1 MRIARLSAE
10 RNLSELVGDLYEI
23 GGPDAA
29 RLSREAEAAL
39 LAANPQLRELGT
51 RSAPGVIV
59 VPDVPGTRPRA
70 GRDVEPMAMP
80 GRELVDGVRDALV
93 ELSKRLE
100 SAGRR
105 AAEEGQE
112 TAERLQ
118 SREVKALADRVPAIR
133 DALPAI
139 GEATKARL
147 AELEALKAFGD
158 RAVPELLHDLEQLRE
173 RLS

>member
-10 RNLSELVGDLYEI
+10 RNLSELVGNLYEI

-51 RSAPGVIV
+51 RAAPGVIV

-70 GRDVEPMAMP
+70 GRDVEPTLP
-80 GRELVDGVRDALV
+80 GRELVDAARDALV
-93 ELSKRLE
+93 EFSKRLE
-100 SAGRR
+100 AAGRH
-105 AAEEGQE
+105 AAEEGEQ

-147 AELEALKAFGD
+147 AELEALKVFGD
-158 RAVPELLHDLEQLRE
+158 HAVPELLRDLEQLGQ